1 MKEREHFRF
10 FAVLLVLAVVGI
22 LLTRKDMAPPA
33 RPSVRIEGGTMGTYY
48 LVTLAGVELS
58 SVEEA
63 RIREIIEQ
71 ELRAVNAAMS
81 TYIPDS
87 EISRFN
93 RWDSDEPFP
102 ISDRFREVMRASF
115 DLYESM
121 DRVMDPTVG
130 PLVNLWGFGE
140 AGEKEEEPEAEA
152 LAAARDVVGLHKLE
166 LTGAG
171 LRRLVPGVQLNLSA
185 IAKGYGVDRL
195 LSLLTAEGFVDVYVE
210 IGGDLAVRGRNPQG
224 RPWRIGIQVPEPDS
238 WDDVELIL
246 GLDYGAIATSGD
258 YRNFRDQAEGRIH
271 HILDPRTGRPA
282 RSSLASVSVYAA
294 DCMTADGIATG
305 LFVLGT
311 EAGLAWVEGRPG
323 VEALFIERLPNGRFR
338 HHQSSG
344 FGRLVQ

>member
-1 MKEREHFRF
+1 M
-10 FAVLLVLAVVGI
+10 LLVLAVVGI
-22 LLTRKDMAPPA
+22 LLTRKDPNPPT
-33 RPSVRIEGGTMGTYY
+33 RPSVRFGGQTMGTYY
-48 LVTLAGVELS
+48 IVTLAGVEMSDL
-58 SVEEA
+58 EEGRLRGKVQA
-63 RIREIIEQ
+63 
-71 ELRAVNAAMS
+71 ELRAVNDAMS

-93 RWDSDEPFP
+93 RWESDEPFP

-115 DLYESM
+115 DLYEAM
-121 DRVMDPTVG
+121 ERVMDPTVG

-140 AGEKEEEPEAEA
+140 AGETNADPDAEA

-166 LTGAG
+166 LTDEG

-185 IAKGYGVDRL
+185 IAKGYAVDRL

-224 RPWRIGIQVPEPDS
+224 FPWRIGIQVPEPDS

-246 GLDYGAIATSGD
+246 GLDYGTIATSGD
-258 YRNFRDQAEGRIH
+258 YRNFREQAEGRIH
-271 HILDPRTGRPA
+271 HIIDPRTGRPA
-282 RSSLASVSVYAA
+282 QSALASVSVYAP

-311 EAGLAWVEGRPG
+311 EAGLAWVEARPG

-338 HHQSSG
+338 HHQTSG
-344 FGRLVQ
+344 FGRLIVER